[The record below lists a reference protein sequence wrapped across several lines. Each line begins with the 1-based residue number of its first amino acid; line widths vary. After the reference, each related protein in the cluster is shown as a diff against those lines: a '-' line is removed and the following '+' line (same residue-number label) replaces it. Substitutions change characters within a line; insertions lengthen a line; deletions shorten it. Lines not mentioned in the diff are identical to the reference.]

1 MWWSKL
7 QKWILKAVYIVR
19 FSVSACLTWHR
30 STIIPH
36 HWVFAVFPL
45 LTCFSHPGAHLRDVL
60 LQGVGLSHTSL
71 SKSTSDYLS
80 ALVDNAV
87 VLGIR
92 DTSLGRYT
100 LLFYHCIVYFLCHLF
115 PVSSLPD
122 EHVLSSFMPAVN
134 SLTNDLLEAEKSN
147 RRLERELRALRKRL
161 GATLVLRS
169 NLQE

>member
-1 MWWSKL
+1 MS
-7 QKWILKAVYIVR
+7 
-19 FSVSACLTWHR
+19 
-30 STIIPH
+30 
-36 HWVFAVFPL
+36 PL

-92 DTSLGRYT
+92 DTSLGRYP
-100 LLFYHCIVYFLCHLF
+100 LVLPLQPVFLCHLF

-134 SLTNDLLEAEKSN
+134 NLTNDLLEAEKSD

>member
-1 MWWSKL
+1 MS
-7 QKWILKAVYIVR
+7 Q
-19 FSVSACLTWHR
+19 H
-30 STIIPH
+30 
-36 HWVFAVFPL
+36 VFAVSPL

-92 DTSLGRYT
+92 DTSLGRYPV
-100 LLFYHCIVYFLCHLF
+100 LPLQSIFLCHLF
-115 PVSSLPD
+115 PISSLPD

-134 SLTNDLLEAEKSN
+134 SLTNELLEAEKSN